1 MVMKSSN
8 GFNKKQKQEIREIV
22 KSEISDTIRK
32 NANPDIKVK
41 DETIEAINSVLN
53 EKNDDLIKNLLEIEN
68 KISQEETKNSS
79 LAANMKG
86 LLYAV
91 CIVAWILLVLIVVA
105 TVYVCFNNGSVINN
119 LYSMFVLFIVYFL
132 LAFSLF
138 IFSKSL
144 KRMSKN
150 DLYNSFMFIITM
162 ISFIITISTMIK

>member
-1 MVMKSSN
+1 MKSSN

-22 KSEISDTIRK
+22 KSEISNTIRK
-32 NANPDIKVK
+32 NANPDLKVK

-68 KISQEETKNSS
+68 KIIQEETKNSS
-79 LAANMKG
+79 FAANIKG
-86 LLYAV
+86 GLYV
-91 CIVAWILLVLIVVA
+91 FCYIAWTLWVLIVVA
-105 TVYVCFNNGSVINN
+105 TVYVCYNNGSVINN
-119 LYSMFVLFIVYFL
+119 FYSMIVLFIVYFL
-132 LAFSLF
+132 LALFLF

-162 ISFIITISTMIK
+162 ISFIITISTVI